1 MIQNIDNGLLTSQKL
16 TYFQDI
22 IQNEQHSF
30 IKYEI
35 DTSSE
40 TEDYD
45 REEDQEAR
53 FIESH
58 LENCKIQ
65 STDSDEIFSNL
76 YFNRSYLNNVYI
88 NQLECYYTNIKFCL
102 IKTLSLS
109 YTSIASLR
117 LDGSITEDEYREAA
131 NPEEVPLY
139 SADCIILD
147 ENTRLE
153 YLKLETFRIK
163 HLIINTSNRSLRLI
177 LQLRDYGI
185 TKNARIDKITIHSN
199 IDIYVTDRTGTFKDT
214 EICKVGDGHR
224 CKINIGKN

>member
-117 LDGSITEDEYREAA
+117 LDGSITEDEYREA
-131 NPEEVPLY
+131 NQEEVPLY

-214 EICKVGDGHR
+214 EICKFGDGHR

>member
-22 IQNEQHSF
+22 IQNEQHCF

-117 LDGSITEDEYREAA
+117 LDGSITEDEYREA
-131 NPEEVPLY
+131 NQEEVPLY

>member
-117 LDGSITEDEYREAA
+117 LDGSITEDEYREA
-131 NPEEVPLY
+131 NQEEVPLY

>member
-1 MIQNIDNGLLTSQKL
+1 MIQDIDNGLLTPHRL
-16 TYFQDI
+16 TYFQDMVR
-22 IQNEQHSF
+22 NEQHCF
-30 IKYEI
+30 IKYEV

-40 TEDYD
+40 AEDYD

-65 STDSDEIFSNL
+65 STDSDEMFSNL
-76 YFNRSYLNNVYI
+76 YFNKSYLNNIYI
-88 NQLECYYTNIKFCL
+88 NQLECYYTNIRFCL

-109 YTSIASLR
+109 YTLISSLR
-117 LDGSITEDEYREAA
+117 FDGIITKDENSAA
-131 NPEEVPLY
+131 NHEEVPLY

-177 LQLRDYGI
+177 LQLKDYGI

-199 IDIYVTDRTGTFKDT
+199 IDIYVIDHTGTFKDT
-214 EICKVGDGHR
+214 KICKVGDGHR
-224 CKINIGKN
+224 CKINIRTG